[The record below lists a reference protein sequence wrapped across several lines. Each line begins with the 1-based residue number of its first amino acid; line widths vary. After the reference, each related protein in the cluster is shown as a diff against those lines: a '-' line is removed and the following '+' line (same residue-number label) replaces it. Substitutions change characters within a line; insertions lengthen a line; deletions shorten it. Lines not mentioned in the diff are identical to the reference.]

1 MSREFLP
8 FRWRSFGRGG
18 ESSSFATSLSLS
30 YALFAMC
37 CYARAQREWGDH
49 SRLIAPFTNPVE
61 TRSASQAM
69 NLCSQLLG
77 ACGELFSSGFKHPFE
92 VGILRFAQMSG
103 GTSLPLSA
111 SAADHQCWQQLVLIH

>member
-1 MSREFLP
+1 
-8 FRWRSFGRGG
+8 
-18 ESSSFATSLSLS
+18 
-30 YALFAMC
+30 
-37 CYARAQREWGDH
+37 
-49 SRLIAPFTNPVE
+49 
-61 TRSASQAM
+61 M

-111 SAADHQCWQQLVLIH
+111 SAADHSMLAATHTYPLAFFRPIKRGRRSSANREGSAKRESLSVVAVVFVFFVLKAFTIF